1 MLACSL
7 LALGARAAALADV
20 RVRIDNFTFVPA
32 DLTIAPGTSVTW
44 ENADDM
50 VHSIVST
57 TGAFRSHALDT
68 GDTFAFTFDSAGV
81 FEYSCGLHPRMR
93 GRIVVAP

>member
-1 MLACSL
+1 MLVCL
-7 LALGARAAALADV
+7 VLALSTRAGAAAE
-20 RVRIDNFTFVPA
+20 VRIRIADFAFAPA
-32 DLTIAPGTSVTW
+32 DLTITRGTMVIW

-57 TGAFRSHALDT
+57 TGAFRSSALDT
-68 GDTFAFTFDSAGV
+68 GDSFTFTFDSPGT

-93 GRIVVAP
+93 GRIVVLP